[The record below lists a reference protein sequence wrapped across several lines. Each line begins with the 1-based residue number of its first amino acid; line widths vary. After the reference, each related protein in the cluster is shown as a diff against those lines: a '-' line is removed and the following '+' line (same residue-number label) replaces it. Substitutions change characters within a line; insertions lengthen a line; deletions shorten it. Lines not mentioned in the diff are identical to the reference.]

1 MVSEKNAAL
10 FFLLYFQ
17 YIFGQPPRCF
27 TEHSALAI
35 PSLLETDPQILER
48 WGYADEVHLGKKN
61 EGRILVSNVSMTQHA
76 PVNRTHRIGFS
87 VFELFRKIDEDFGG
101 SIS

>member
-48 WGYADEVHLGKKN
+48 WGCVDEVHLDKSIRAK
-61 EGRILVSNVSMTQHA
+61 
-76 PVNRTHRIGFS
+76 
-87 VFELFRKIDEDFGG
+87 DFGLECKHDVTRF
-101 SIS
+101 